1 LNYPSTPSGKKLN
14 PKKMIANR
22 MIVWKIDMHKMC
34 LIIFRETMYS
44 LFLYGGLLRRS
55 SFGVS
60 VARAREARESI
71 IIFTQR
77 SWIAARGDSQRMQA
91 PEKAVARATT
101 LTES

>member
-1 LNYPSTPSGKKLN
+1 
-14 PKKMIANR
+14 
-22 MIVWKIDMHKMC
+22 
-34 LIIFRETMYS
+34 MYS
-44 LFLYGGLLRRS
+44 YFLYGGLLRRS

-71 IIFTQR
+71 IMFTQR
-77 SWIAARGDSQRMQA
+77 SWIAASGDSQRMQA